1 MIDDILRNM
10 NIVGPST
17 LPEGR
22 PTQEEK
28 RAVVRR
34 CTQLAYV
41 ANLSNQT
48 ANPCQ
53 PSILAPGL
61 DAQQAA
67 AHDLDA
73 ITSNPLWVQLHY
85 RPRSGSP
92 VTDYWM
98 NSQSACL
105 DKATGEQCDEYPLR
119 ATLESEAMSVS
130 LRKINGAHNAREG
143 VVYGAMAKSCGHEA
157 SYKSLP
163 PISQPFMVVPMP
175 HDYAPPS
182 FFLCDSRR
190 LS

>member
-1 MIDDILRNM
+1 MS
-10 NIVGPST
+10 ST
-17 LPEGR
+17 PVLDGDHLYLQLIHGDGDAKTKE
-22 PTQEEK
+22 
-28 RAVVRR
+28 ALVV
-34 CTQLAYV
+34 
-41 ANLSNQT
+41 
-48 ANPCQ
+48 
-53 PSILAPGL
+53 
-61 DAQQAA
+61 
-67 AHDLDA
+67 
-73 ITSNPLWVQLHY
+73 
-85 RPRSGSP
+85 
-92 VTDYWM
+92 
-98 NSQSACL
+98 CL

-163 PISQPFMVVPMP
+163 PISQPFIVVPMP